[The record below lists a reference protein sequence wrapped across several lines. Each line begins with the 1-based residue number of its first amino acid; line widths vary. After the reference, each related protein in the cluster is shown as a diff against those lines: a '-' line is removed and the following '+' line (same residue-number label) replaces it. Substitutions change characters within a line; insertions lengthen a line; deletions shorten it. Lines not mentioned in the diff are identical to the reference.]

1 MVLEPIRCPTC
12 QGANVTKHG
21 QTADRKQ
28 RFRCKELSCP
38 RATFIRNYSEL
49 GRLPDT
55 KQQIMDMAL
64 NGSGVRDTARV
75 LEVSTATV
83 MKELTKRTA
92 PGSGQ

>member
-1 MVLEPIRCPTC
+1 MVLEPIQCPTC
-12 QGANVTKHG
+12 QGTKVIKHG
-21 QTADRKQ
+21 QTADKKQ
-28 RFRCKELSCP
+28 RFRCQELSCP

-55 KQQIMDMAL
+55 KQQIIEMAL

-75 LEVSTATV
+75 LRVSTATV
-83 MKELTKRTA
+83 IKELKKSAA